1 MQCTSHFAQ
10 LVDILKARSK
20 CPRFLLRASSSATF
34 CSLRRDDHGVER
46 AKADAGAG
54 REPAE
59 RASISAGLVHE
70 PGAPVALQPF
80 P

>member
-10 LVDILKARSK
+10 LVHILKAHLK
-20 CPRFLLRASSSATF
+20 VVKNWECPRFLLESKFFS
-34 CSLRRDDHGVER
+34 D
-46 AKADAGAG
+46 
-54 REPAE
+54 
-59 RASISAGLVHE
+59 LVHE

>member
-10 LVDILKARSK
+10 LVHILKAHLK
-20 CPRFLLRASSSATF
+20 VVKNWECPRFLLESKFFS
-34 CSLRRDDHGVER
+34 DHGVER

-54 REPAE
+54 SEPAE